1 MFEIVKF
8 AGLMSYNLECEFF
21 LSKKN
26 VGFGKRSVSK
36 IQIASNWVEI
46 TIRTKVVN

>member
-1 MFEIVKF
+1 MIMFEIVKL

-26 VGFGKRSVSK
+26 VGFAGLGKRSVSK
-36 IQIASNWVEI
+36 IQIASNWAEI
-46 TIRTKVVN
+46 